1 MNIEFSK
8 EEIAILLELAYERK
22 IEMNKS
28 LSIKDEKIYLTICG
42 LNGRLNGMLDL
53 IEDSEKTNDCC
64 EYN

>member
-28 LSIKDEKIYLTICG
+28 LSIKDERIYLTVCG
-42 LNGRLNGMLDL
+42 LNGRLNGILDL
-53 IEDSEKTNDCC
+53 IEDSEKN
-64 EYN
+64 